1 MTTKITAGIIKEN
14 IKLIDYHQWKE
25 LFSVV
30 KQGGGSIRF
39 AAHAIHSSI
48 DEHYYLG
55 YNMPVTKELPF
66 GQLKM
71 YSNDSVVLEKL
82 RTVKNGDFY
91 EIYTDLICFMK
102 NHHCYVDITYNCPKD
117 IFDEKPPQDK
127 SIKIFIDKSE
137 KTIANDPSIYEC
149 FEKFSDLL
157 LKKATASDATLMDVF
172 FMLAYHTI
180 DKIEFHPKEDM
191 TELVAESLEGVS
203 DYADA
208 NSECNDG
215 CERAFWEQ
223 LEHYIE
229 RHGYIDRVHY
239 FDENGGHV
247 IELPRGRGE
256 QFRIE
261 ELLGCYIDRSNQNC
275 SLSKDNNI
283 IYLCKE
289 YIEAFASK
297 FDGFNYD
304 LVKNNIMEELWDCDG
319 ISYDQMF
326 ELVLAHEFG
335 HLAFSYLDYD
345 KVVRILSE
353 GRANFFASYLL
364 NMVDEKYISLIKI
377 TTQKQ
382 PEDYRKP
389 ILTTQDNYINE
400 LFP

>member
-1 MTTKITAGIIKEN
+1 MKITVEKIKEN
-14 IKLIDYHQWKE
+14 MHL
-25 LFSVV
+25 
-30 KQGGGSIRF
+30 
-39 AAHAIHSSI
+39 
-48 DEHYYLG
+48 
-55 YNMPVTKELPF
+55 
-66 GQLKM
+66 
-71 YSNDSVVLEKL
+71 L
-82 RTVKNGDFY
+82 RKNTLLDFY
-91 EIYTDLICFMK
+91 AKF
-102 NHHCYVDITYNCPKD
+102 KD
-117 IFDEKPPQDK
+117 INRVRRAAIIVSCVRCGVCIEKK
-127 SIKIFIDKSE
+127 TEFGCIKIYSDNKTIFEDIKNAQNEDFCGFCKVLISKMKEYHSYIDFFPDPLKDVFAEDLPRDKNIQVFIDSSPKV
-137 KTIANDPSIYEC
+137 IAGDPQIQEC

-157 LKKATASDATLMDVF
+157 LKKVTASDATLMDVF

-180 DKIEFHPKEDM
+180 DRIEFRPKEDM

-247 IELPRGRGE
+247 VELPRGRGE
-256 QFRIE
+256 QFHIE

-289 YIEAFASK
+289 YIEAVASK

-345 KVVRILSE
+345 NVPQILSE

-364 NMVDEKYISLIKI
+364 NMVDKAYISLIKI

-382 PEDYRKP
+382 PKDYQKP
-389 ILTTQDNYINE
+389 ILITQDKYVDA